1 MENKAILPEIE
12 ESEVTGD
19 LKGNNIQFLIFSLGN
34 DLIIL
39 IESRKP

>member
-12 ESEVTGD
+12 ESEVNSD
-19 LKGNNIQFLIFSLGN
+19 LKGNNIQFLIFYVGN